1 MKQNHPI
8 KNNIM
13 ATTNL
18 KTTALS
24 EIEENKMADKK
35 INGSEAIIK
44 SLIEEGVST
53 IFGYPGGAIMPVY
66 DALYDYQDRIHH
78 ILVRH
83 EQGASHAAEG
93 YAWMTG
99 KPGVCL
105 VTSGPGATNLIT
117 GITDAMIDSIPM
129 VCIIGQVKKSLL
141 GTDAFQEADV
151 MGITMPIT
159 KWNYQIT
166 DADEIPDIIAKA
178 FYIAQSGRP
187 GPVVLDVT
195 KSAQLEFLTKDFKY
209 EKCTKIISYKPR
221 AVPKKEAVQ
230 RAADLINQAKKPYLL
245 IGHGILISKA
255 QKEVIEFVEK
265 SGIPAASTLLGLGA
279 MDADH
284 PLYVGM
290 LGMHGNYGTNMLTN
304 QCDVLIAIGMRFD
317 DRVTGE
323 LSLYAR
329 QARVIHIDIDP
340 TEIDKNIK
348 AEVPIVADAKEA
360 LKALI
365 PLIEEREH
373 NEWLNE
379 FRKCDAIEYEK
390 IIKKEVFPE
399 SGEIKMGEVIRL
411 ISEKTKG
418 EAIIVPDVGQHQMM
432 SARYYRFKKT
442 NSWISSGGL
451 GTMGF
456 SLPAAF
462 GAKVACPDRE
472 VIAIIGDGCFQMTLQ
487 ELGTIAQSKLPV
499 KIVILNNN
507 YLGMV
512 RQWQELFH
520 EKRYSFVELQNP
532 DFVTIAKGFGIIGTK
547 ISSRENLDNAL
558 NIMLESKTPYLLEI
572 VVEKEQNV
580 FPMVPAGAA
589 VDAIRLE

>member
-1 MKQNHPI
+1 
-8 KNNIM
+8 M
-13 ATTNL
+13 ATTDL
-18 KTTALS
+18 KSTVMAQDTTQK
-24 EIEENKMADKK
+24 NKDPKKK
-35 INGSEAIIK
+35 INGSEAIIR

-66 DALYDYQDRIHH
+66 DALYDFQDQIKH

-117 GITDAMIDSIPM
+117 GIADAMIDSIPM

-166 DADEIPDIIAKA
+166 DPDEIPAIIAKA

-187 GPVVLDVT
+187 GPVVLDIT
-195 KSAQLEFLTKDFKY
+195 KNAQIDFLTKEYTY
-209 EKCTKIISYKPR
+209 EKCTKVLSYKPR
-221 AVPKKEAVQ
+221 AVPRMEAVE
-230 RAADLINQAKKPYLL
+230 RAAELINNAKKPYLL

-255 QKEVIEFVEK
+255 EKEVTEFIEK
-265 SGIPAASTLLGLGA
+265 TGIPVASTLLGLGA

-323 LSLYAR
+323 LSKYAK
-329 QARVIHIDIDP
+329 QARVIHVDIDP

-365 PLIEEREH
+365 PLVKKNEH
-373 NEWLNE
+373 AEWLNE

-390 IIKKEVFPE
+390 IIKHEIFPE
-399 SGEIKMGEVIRL
+399 AGEIKMGEVIRM

-418 EAIIVPDVGQHQMM
+418 EAIMVPDVGQHQMIA
-432 SARYYRFKKT
+432 ARYYRFKKSD
-442 NSWISSGGL
+442 SWVSSGGL

-462 GAKVACPDRE
+462 GAKVACPHRE

-507 YLGMV
+507 FLGMV
-512 RQWQELFH
+512 RQWQELFN

-532 DFVTIAKGFGIIGTK
+532 DFVTIAKGFGITGMK
-547 ISSRENLDNAL
+547 ISDRKFLDEAL
-558 NIMLESKTPYLLEI
+558 NTMLASTTPYLLEI
-572 VVEKEQNV
+572 IVEKEQNV

>member
-1 MKQNHPI
+1 
-8 KNNIM
+8 M
-13 ATTNL
+13 ATTDI
-18 KTTALS
+18 KAS
-24 EIEENKMADKK
+24 VMADKEQMDGRATTK
-35 INGSEAIIK
+35 YIDGSEAIIK

-66 DALYDYQDRIHH
+66 DALYHYQDRINH

-166 DADEIPDIIAKA
+166 DADEIPDVIAKA

-195 KSAQLEFLTKDFKY
+195 KNAQQEFMTKAYAYK
-209 EKCTKIISYKPR
+209 KCTKIISYKPR
-221 AVPKKEAVQ
+221 AVPKTDAVQ
-230 RAADLINQAKKPYLL
+230 KAADLINSAKKPYLL

-255 QKEVIEFVEK
+255 QQEVIDFVEK
-265 SGIPAASTLLGLGA
+265 TGIPVASTLLGLGA
-279 MDADH
+279 MDNDH
-284 PLYVGM
+284 PMYVGM

-323 LSLYAR
+323 LSLYAK

-365 PLIEEREH
+365 PLVNKTKH
-373 NEWLNE
+373 KDWLNE
-379 FRKCDAIEYEK
+379 FRKCDAIEYDK
-390 IIKKEVFPE
+390 IIKKEIYPE
-399 SGEIKMGEVIRL
+399 TGEIKMGEVIRM

-418 EAIIVPDVGQHQMM
+418 EAIMVPDVGQHQMM
-432 SARYYRFKKT
+432 AARYYKFKKT
-442 NSWISSGGL
+442 NSWVSSGGL

-456 SLPAAF
+456 SLPASF

-472 VIAIIGDGCFQMTLQ
+472 VVAIIGDGCFQMTLQ
-487 ELGTIAQSKLPV
+487 ELGTIAQSKLAV

-507 YLGMV
+507 FLGMV
-512 RQWQELFH
+512 RQWQELFF
-520 EKRYSFVELQNP
+520 ENRYSFVELQNP
-532 DFVTIAKGFGIIGTK
+532 DFVTIAKGFGITGTK
-547 ISSRENLDNAL
+547 ISDRENLDEAL
-558 NIMLESKTPYLLEI
+558 NIMLASTTPYLLEI

-589 VDAIRLE
+589 VDKIRLE